1 MVFSGI
7 AIGFLGWGVWAHH
20 MFATGLGPV
29 AISAFALSTMLI
41 AVPTGVKIF
50 NWLATVWRGS
60 VRLTTPMLFSLGF
73 IAMFTI
79 GGLSGVLHSIV
90 PADTQQTDTYFVVA
104 HFHYVLFGGLMLA
117 VFGGMYYWIPKAFG
131 RKLNERLGKWNFWTM
146 LIGFNLTFFPMH
158 LLGLWGQPRR
168 TYQYP
173 EGFGWE
179 NLNSVATVGAF
190 LIGVSTLI
198 FLSNVIVSINFKRG
212 ELAGND
218 PWDARTLEWSIPS
231 PPPEFNFAEIPEV
244 EGRDAFWHEKYTEDD
259 EGRMLPLPSGGA
271 TATAT
276 RGTPRGHPH
285 AVAVDLPARDGAGT
299 AATRVRRGVPQLRV
313 AGGGPPH
320 LVVRHVRVGHR
331 TGHRTVGRPIH
342 QRG

>member
-1 MVFSGI
+1 
-7 AIGFLGWGVWAHH
+7 
-20 MFATGLGPV
+20 
-29 AISAFALSTMLI
+29 
-41 AVPTGVKIF
+41 
-50 NWLATVWRGS
+50 
-60 VRLTTPMLFSLGF
+60 MLFSLGF

-146 LIGFNLTFFPMH
+146 LVGFNLTFFPMH

-168 TYQYP
+168 TYHYSDQ
-173 EGFGWE
+173 FGWGT
-179 NLNSVATVGAF
+179 LNMVSTIGAF
-190 LIGVSTLI
+190 LIGVSAVM
-198 FLSNVIVSINFKRG
+198 FLANVIVSINFKRG

-231 PPPEFNFAEIPEV
+231 PPPEFNFAEIPEI

-276 RGTPRGHPH
+276 
-285 AVAVDLPARDGAGT
+285 AVDDHHEGIHMPSPSIYPFVMAMGLLPLGY
-299 AATRVRRGVPQLRV
+299 AAVYHSFVWLAVGLPILLFGMYAWAIEPATEPSGVTSTERGE
-313 AGGGPPH
+313 
-320 LVVRHVRVGHR
+320 GH
-331 TGHRTVGRPIH
+331 
-342 QRG
+342 